1 MVVLCNGREVKRLQ
15 VIPQVDLIG
24 AGVVNDGHGKH
35 KTSNIVNSA
44 SSIAKANEIG
54 RAQDP
59 SGCEILSHGV
69 HNR

>member
-1 MVVLCNGREVKRLQ
+1 MMVVLCNGREVKRLQ

-44 SSIAKANEIG
+44 SLIAK
-54 RAQDP
+54 RM
-59 SGCEILSHGV
+59 
-69 HNR
+69 R